1 MESNSLVPPL
11 ALGNS
16 DETDEIIKQLET
28 QRTTY
33 EKSGQFLEAE
43 KVHQRILDLKADQK
57 KRREDELSE
66 RQAKEAAELETTFEE
81 EFKAF
86 NDDWDNRM
94 NTYKENCKEM
104 EQQMRNKQ
112 ENEFETTKKSL
123 EETIPIIPKHSS
135 EYLNLKRIQDTLV
148 RNKEYVEA
156 HAIQQQMLELE
167 ENEKKDWGKDRDT
180 QISLSLG
187 TLAKRHEHEI
197 EAFKLK
203 ASKGFDELKKLRAS
217 EMESLLKRYQNLK
230 AEQKNNHKLQK
241 NRFYGKHT
249 TGSGLYK
256 TENTASSKVLFSPRA
271 QLNRPSTAALRL
283 TVESQNEN
291 NSQVNNL

>member
-1 MESNSLVPPL
+1 MESDSLVPPL
-11 ALGNS
+11 GLGSS
-16 DETDEIIKQLET
+16 DETDEIIKQLEA
-28 QRTTY
+28 QRSTY
-33 EKSGQFLEAE
+33 EKSGEFLEAE
-43 KVHQRILDLKADQK
+43 KVHQRILHFKAEQK
-57 KRREDELSE
+57 QRREDELSE
-66 RQAKEAAELETTFEE
+66 RQAKEAADLETTFEE

-104 EQQMRNKQ
+104 EQQMKGKQ

-123 EETIPIIPKHSS
+123 EESIPIIPKHSS

-156 HAIQQQMLELE
+156 HAIQQQMIDLE

-180 QISLSLG
+180 QISLALS
-187 TLAKRHEHEI
+187 TLSKRHEHEL

-203 ASKGFDELKKLRAS
+203 AGKGFDELKKLRAA

-230 AEQKNNHKLQK
+230 AEQKNAHKLQK

-256 TENTASSKVLFSPRA
+256 TENTASSKVLFTPRA

-283 TVESQNEN
+283 TIESHDEKDAQQNN
-291 NSQVNNL
+291 